1 MDHVGLKLVL
11 HGQREVPAHSQDDRL
26 DAAVD
31 IRAAQVGEEHLQ
43 GAHAAG
49 IKDSAC
55 AAALASRLLNQ
66 VCTMSSKASHRVH
79 LPDDCTACTQLG
91 AQQREAP

>member
-26 DAAVD
+26 DAAVN

-43 GAHAAG
+43 GAQAAV
-49 IKDSAC
+49 KDFAC
-55 AAALASRLLNQ
+55 TAAQAGQLLDQ
-66 VCTMSSKASHRVH
+66 VCVMSSKASHRLH
-79 LPDDCTACTQLG
+79 LPDNCTACTMLE
-91 AQQREAP
+91 AQQSEGP